1 MVFLL
6 VTKPIIL
13 HVIQRWLGLFYDL
26 RANIVVES
34 DFEWECVEESL
45 CVPQFPTEK
54 KKVV

>member
-34 DFEWECVEESL
+34 DFEWERVEESL
-45 CVPQFPTEK
+45 SVPQFPTEK